1 MFAPDRTIPLSP
13 SARRRSAG
21 YNLVETMIAT
31 VLLGAVALS
40 IMTLLT
46 MGRRNVYSG
55 RQMTHA
61 LAFGNQVL
69 EDISNMTLDQVY
81 QGFVITDASK
91 LATYTIDGIEYKDA
105 LFRTTDASVVPGYS
119 EATLEA
125 PSPGNFLTTWK
136 TQMGADKKL
145 SQGSVTLILS
155 PREPTAVLAAT
166 GKPAPM
172 ILQMRVLVRWN
183 EEKRARHVTL
193 DSVKAKF

>member
-1 MFAPDRTIPLSP
+1 MFAPDRTITVSP

-81 QGFVITDASK
+81 QGFVITDSSK
-91 LATYTIDGIEYKDA
+91 LADYTIDGITYTNA
-105 LFRTTDASVVPGYS
+105 LYRTTDASVVPGYT

-125 PSPGNFLTTWK
+125 PAPGNFLTTWK
-136 TQMGADKKL
+136 TQMGTDKKL
-145 SQGSVTLILS
+145 SNGSVTLILS
-155 PREPTAVLAAT
+155 PREPTAVLAST

-183 EEKRARHVTL
+183 EEKRSRHVIL